1 MREEIAM
8 KQTKQKQVIPEDKLK
23 EVTGGAQAR
32 DADVARATPVD
43 EGSLVTPVQI
53 CPVCNTVITG
63 VDKQCITCK
72 TNAQN
77 PVGVLSNENK
87 DPLVQVPPYR
97 VR

>member
-1 MREEIAM
+1 MRKETAM
-8 KQTKQKQVIPEDKLK
+8 KQTNQKQVIHESKLK

-32 DADVARATPVD
+32 DADVSRATPVD
-43 EGSLVTPVQI
+43 EGGLVTPVAI
-53 CPVCNTVITG
+53 CSVCNTVITG
-63 VDKQCITCK
+63 ADRQCTTCK

-87 DPLVQVPPYR
+87 DPLVQVPPYK

>member
-1 MREEIAM
+1 M
-8 KQTKQKQVIPEDKLK
+8 KQTNQKQVVSEDKLK

-32 DADVARATPVD
+32 DADVLRATPVD
-43 EGSLVTPVQI
+43 EGGLVKPVQF

-63 VDKQCITCK
+63 ADGQCTTCK

-77 PVGVLSNENK
+77 QTGVLSNENNP
-87 DPLVQVPPYR
+87 PLVQVPPYK